1 MKSTEVHMKFLGQ
14 IKVIYW
20 KRKKIIW
27 YWIVNLS
34 TDDFFII
41 NFPQGNWFS
50 LDQLTYKV
58 KSSNNADTF
67 IFGSPEIKAL
77 VSFSGYVFSGVFLF
91 VCLSVR
97 KPFKFSTFSLEPLG
111 TKRSTKHYW
120 VKEIQVCYM
129 RVMSFFKGR

>member
-1 MKSTEVHMKFLGQ
+1 MKSTEVHMKFWSNKGYLL
-14 IKVIYW
+14 KT
-20 KRKKIIW
+20 KKN
-27 YWIVNLS
+27 YLVLNSESFHGRLFYNKLPPRQLVQLRS
-34 TDDFFII
+34 TDI
-41 NFPQGNWFS
+41 Q
-50 LDQLTYKV
+50 V